1 VYQAHP
7 LVKLRAFGSTNL
19 GGFAEEFA
27 GTIEVP
33 VFDGNKGG
41 VVDRPRNTA
50 WLTTM
55 PR

>member
-1 VYQAHP
+1 
-7 LVKLRAFGSTNL
+7 VKRRAFGSTNL

-27 GTIEVP
+27 GTIEVA
-33 VFDGNKGG
+33 VFDGNEGG

-50 WLTTM
+50 WLTGV